1 MKREFEY
8 PINDNNVMNHLV
20 SNSSKADKFRYMISV
35 LVIALSVSLI
45 MSFAML
51 ASGQRRVEMAMQ
63 EGRAQITVFGMTVQ
77 QYDTIKQQAEVSWVG
92 IRTPITNT
100 TQGNIQLK
108 TYYIDETQLKKE
120 DRESQLKGSLATGNQ
135 QVVVQQEMLD
145 ALKKENIKVGDT
157 IFLNL
162 DGLGGKGYQI
172 SGILT
177 NNRTGNG
184 TIRIM
189 PNYYQV
195 YISKDY
201 AQNLIGESLK
211 LYCDVRLN
219 TDSISQS
226 EVIRMA
232 KNVLAKVNLSTDNII
247 LSNNYFTVLGR
258 LSDANDMTWLYA
270 ALLALFFALL
280 SGGVIYSIFYISV
293 TGKVR
298 AYGQLRTLG
307 MTIKQVQKIVRKEG
321 TQLALQGIPLG
332 WIIGGLLGYFLIPMG
347 FRAGDTL
354 LWAFLSG
361 IFVFIAVHI
370 SMRKPAKIA
379 SQVSPI
385 EGFRYS
391 AYTGKQKAT
400 RKIQRP
406 LVPGNLAIMNLGRN
420 KKTTILTVSMM
431 SFGAILIL
439 GIASVGIS
447 ISGLAYAKYWYFPNS
462 QFQLTINET
471 IPTVLDDTATAEDT
485 NLYMLK
491 NSVIQQKNNP
501 LNEQLISTIRSM
513 DGVENVTTVSGF
525 SSFIQTSTGSGGSM
539 SNNSVNYT
547 LTKDQFDMIKA
558 AIIIGKAD
566 WQIFSKD
573 NGVLIADTLINT
585 PFNPLHYSVG
595 DKIKTTM
602 LAKDEKVIEIER
614 PVMGVFS
621 ADKLMQMKVLPN
633 SPQFLMARDAAQ
645 NIMGLRNDTVNLEVK
660 VDSSKEKEVQSNLQ
674 NLVSLN
680 RNIRLQSLSD
690 TAKEQQ
696 AKYDSAVKLLTSLA
710 VILFIFSLI
719 NFINTSFTN
728 IRTRRREFGLLQSVG
743 MTQQQIRKMLQTE
756 NSFYV
761 IASTISAVVGVVI
774 GAAFCK
780 YLDASQHC
788 ILYQLPIRILMLF
801 VACLIILHILMGF
814 FASLNLKRE
823 SIIDRISISE

>member
-1 MKREFEY
+1 MV
-8 PINDNNVMNHLV
+8 PQ
-20 SNSSKADKFRYMISV
+20 A
-35 LVIALSVSLI
+35 AWLS
-45 MSFAML
+45 
-51 ASGQRRVEMAMQ
+51 
-63 EGRAQITVFGMTVQ
+63 
-77 QYDTIKQQAEVSWVG
+77 
-92 IRTPITNT
+92 
-100 TQGNIQLK
+100 
-108 TYYIDETQLKKE
+108 
-120 DRESQLKGSLATGNQ
+120 
-135 QVVVQQEMLD
+135 
-145 ALKKENIKVGDT
+145 
-157 IFLNL
+157 
-162 DGLGGKGYQI
+162 
-172 SGILT
+172 
-177 NNRTGNG
+177 
-184 TIRIM
+184 
-189 PNYYQV
+189 
-195 YISKDY
+195 
-201 AQNLIGESLK
+201 
-211 LYCDVRLN
+211 
-219 TDSISQS
+219 
-226 EVIRMA
+226 
-232 KNVLAKVNLSTDNII
+232 
-247 LSNNYFTVLGR
+247 
-258 LSDANDMTWLYA
+258 
-270 ALLALFFALL
+270 
-280 SGGVIYSIFYISV
+280 
-293 TGKVR
+293 
-298 AYGQLRTLG
+298 
-307 MTIKQVQKIVRKEG
+307 
-321 TQLALQGIPLG
+321 
-332 WIIGGLLGYFLIPMG
+332 
-347 FRAGDTL
+347 
-354 LWAFLSG
+354 
-361 IFVFIAVHI
+361 
-370 SMRKPAKIA
+370 
-379 SQVSPI
+379 
-385 EGFRYS
+385 
-391 AYTGKQKAT
+391 
-400 RKIQRP
+400 
-406 LVPGNLAIMNLGRN
+406 
-420 KKTTILTVSMM
+420 
-431 SFGAILIL
+431 
-439 GIASVGIS
+439 
-447 ISGLAYAKYWYFPNS
+447 
-462 QFQLTINET
+462 INET

>member
-1 MKREFEY
+1 
-8 PINDNNVMNHLV
+8 
-20 SNSSKADKFRYMISV
+20 
-35 LVIALSVSLI
+35 
-45 MSFAML
+45 
-51 ASGQRRVEMAMQ
+51 
-63 EGRAQITVFGMTVQ
+63 
-77 QYDTIKQQAEVSWVG
+77 
-92 IRTPITNT
+92 
-100 TQGNIQLK
+100 
-108 TYYIDETQLKKE
+108 
-120 DRESQLKGSLATGNQ
+120 
-135 QVVVQQEMLD
+135 
-145 ALKKENIKVGDT
+145 
-157 IFLNL
+157 
-162 DGLGGKGYQI
+162 
-172 SGILT
+172 
-177 NNRTGNG
+177 
-184 TIRIM
+184 
-189 PNYYQV
+189 
-195 YISKDY
+195 
-201 AQNLIGESLK
+201 
-211 LYCDVRLN
+211 
-219 TDSISQS
+219 
-226 EVIRMA
+226 
-232 KNVLAKVNLSTDNII
+232 
-247 LSNNYFTVLGR
+247 
-258 LSDANDMTWLYA
+258 
-270 ALLALFFALL
+270 
-280 SGGVIYSIFYISV
+280 
-293 TGKVR
+293 
-298 AYGQLRTLG
+298 
-307 MTIKQVQKIVRKEG
+307 
-321 TQLALQGIPLG
+321 
-332 WIIGGLLGYFLIPMG
+332 
-347 FRAGDTL
+347 
-354 LWAFLSG
+354 
-361 IFVFIAVHI
+361 
-370 SMRKPAKIA
+370 
-379 SQVSPI
+379 
-385 EGFRYS
+385 
-391 AYTGKQKAT
+391 
-400 RKIQRP
+400 
-406 LVPGNLAIMNLGRN
+406 
-420 KKTTILTVSMM
+420 
-431 SFGAILIL
+431 
-439 GIASVGIS
+439 
-447 ISGLAYAKYWYFPNS
+447 
-462 QFQLTINET
+462 
-471 IPTVLDDTATAEDT
+471 
-485 NLYMLK
+485 
-491 NSVIQQKNNP
+491 
-501 LNEQLISTIRSM
+501 
-513 DGVENVTTVSGF
+513 
-525 SSFIQTSTGSGGSM
+525 M